1 MSGKICGYARVSSVG
16 QDLVVQEE
24 LLRASGC
31 EKLFLEKASGATQQG
46 RTALAAALDYVR
58 EGDTLVVTRLDRLA
72 RSMSDLRDII
82 DRLTEKGVA
91 FKALQQGA
99 VDTTSSSGRLML
111 NMLAAFAEFEAD
123 LRRERQRE
131 GIEKAKA
138 AGVYR
143 GRPKTIAAD
152 EVLRLLGAGVGP
164 AEVARRMNIGRASVY
179 RIKVEAGMGL
189 EAAPVPVEA
198 MSRL

>member
-1 MSGKICGYARVSSVG
+1 MTGKICGYARVSTAG
-16 QDLVVQEE
+16 QDLEIQEQ
-24 LLRASGC
+24 LLRDAGC
-31 EKLFLEKASGATQQG
+31 EKMFLEKASGSSQEG
-46 RTALAAALDYVR
+46 RAALAAALDYVR
-58 EGDTLVVTRLDRLA
+58 EGDTLIVTRLDRLA

-99 VDTTSSSGRLML
+99 IDTTSSSGRLML
-111 NMLAAFAEFEAD
+111 NMLAAFAEFETD

-143 GRPKTIAAD
+143 GRPKSIPSA
-152 EVLRLLGAGVGP
+152 EVIRLLDSGIGP
-164 AEVARRMNIGRASVY
+164 AEVARQLKIGRASVY
-179 RIKVEAGMGL
+179 RIKEQR
-189 EAAPVPVEA
+189 AASPDH
-198 MSRL
+198 RLPEKSI